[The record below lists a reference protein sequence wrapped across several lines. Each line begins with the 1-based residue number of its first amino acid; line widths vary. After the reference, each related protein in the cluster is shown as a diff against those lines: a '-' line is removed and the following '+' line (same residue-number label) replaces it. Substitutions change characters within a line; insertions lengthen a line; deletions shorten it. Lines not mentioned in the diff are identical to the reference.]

1 MARPETDRNKLI
13 SRAYSQRPCGFRF
26 EIVNSPD
33 VDRPPAGEPSNF
45 HRIRETTTVN
55 ARNARSRRGNE
66 ACHSSQKPGIGRNS
80 IRLVNFSAISCH
92 RGPPPRTF
100 AFFNN
105 ACVPIYILYRF
116 VHLRPD
122 LSTGILTFSPNPEAR
137 LGKLK
142 WFVGVGDKIGWIAGE
157 GKRLRGCARVIW
169 NRIRRGFL
177 LGTIRFNISFFFWVK
192 KTYKL
197 LNIIE

>member
-1 MARPETDRNKLI
+1 MKPKGGGCCRLIEYKVHLPRRMARPETDRNKLI

-105 ACVPIYILYRF
+105 ACVPIYIYCTVLYIYVPICRQ
-116 VHLRPD
+116 
-122 LSTGILTFSPNPEAR
+122 G
-137 LGKLK
+137 
-142 WFVGVGDKIGWIAGE
+142 
-157 GKRLRGCARVIW
+157 
-169 NRIRRGFL
+169 
-177 LGTIRFNISFFFWVK
+177 
-192 KTYKL
+192 Y
-197 LNIIE
+197 